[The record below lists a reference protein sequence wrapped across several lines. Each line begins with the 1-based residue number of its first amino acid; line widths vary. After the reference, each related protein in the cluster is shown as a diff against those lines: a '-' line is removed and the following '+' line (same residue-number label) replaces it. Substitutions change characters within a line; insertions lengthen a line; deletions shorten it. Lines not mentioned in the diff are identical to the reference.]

1 MPGSIWTVRHRQGL
15 LTATV
20 VLALF
25 IAAALGAASASPAC
39 HSLAEARRAFPSAHL
54 YWHGPGHCWDNNNAH
69 TSGQRSELVATIRSE
84 VPMPAQRLADL
95 PTVLLIH
102 PYGDQTHPTC
112 CGPSPVNGVDPVPI
126 SANIYGQ
133 ITAEQGID
141 DQIPVVQIGAGKI
154 WRENEYNVLDAQA
167 DERASIGQAA
177 VFESNWHQKFRVA
190 EIFIALIFA
199 AVIGYVSSRAFL
211 RNDLPLKITAGFRR
225 PLWADYPRQQIA
237 EMPRHAR
244 TRWRISRAG
253 GRG

>member
-1 MPGSIWTVRHRQGL
+1 MRHRQGL

-20 VLALF
+20 VFLS

-69 TSGQRSELVATIRSE
+69 TSGQRSEPAATIRSE
-84 VPMPAQRLADL
+84 VPMPAQRLADP

-102 PYGDQTHPTC
+102 PYGDQTQPTGW
-112 CGPSPVNGVDPVPI
+112 GPSPVNGVDPVPI

-141 DQIPVVQIGAGKI
+141 DQIPVVQIGAEKI

-199 AVIGYVSSRAFL
+199 AVIGFVSSRAFL
-211 RNDLPLKITAGFRR
+211 RHDLPLKITAGFRR
-225 PLWADYPRQQIA
+225 SLWADYPRQ
-237 EMPRHAR
+237 
-244 TRWRISRAG
+244 
-253 GRG
+253 